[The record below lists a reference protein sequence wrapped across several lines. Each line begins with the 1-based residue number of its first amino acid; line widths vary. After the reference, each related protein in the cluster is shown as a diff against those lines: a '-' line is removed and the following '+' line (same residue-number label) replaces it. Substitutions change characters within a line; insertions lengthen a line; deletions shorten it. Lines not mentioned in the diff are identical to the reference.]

1 MFMYKHNKT
10 KMFKNTKRP
19 TKFQKLTSLAIL
31 GVATITAVG
40 FSYIPRANADS
51 YDAQIKALQSQNASK
66 QAAVND
72 LASQASSYQD
82 AINKLQQQIDAVQ
95 GQININLAKQ
105 ADLQTQIT
113 QSQADLDQQKKV
125 LGENIRV
132 TYVEGQISTIEML
145 ATSKNLSEFVDKEEY
160 HTAVKNKIQDTLK
173 KIAVLQNQLK
183 EQKTQVENLLVDQKA
198 QQAQLD
204 ASKGEQDRLLA
215 LNSSQQASYNAEINS
230 NKSKISDLRKQ
241 QAAENARLFSGSGS
255 HIIAGNNGN
264 DTYPNKW
271 RNADQDSMVDSW
283 GMYNR
288 ECVSYTAWKV
298 YESGRF
304 MPYWGGRGNAN
315 QWDDNAR
322 AAGIPVDG
330 NPKVGDVAVK
340 NSGPYGHVMYVE
352 HVYSDGSIYISQYN
366 QSLNGTYSEA
376 IISAEGVRSAGLQFI
391 HFQ

>member
-1 MFMYKHNKT
+1 MFTYKHNKT
-10 KMFKNTKRP
+10 KMFKNNKKSP
-19 TKFQKLTSLAIL
+19 TFKKLTSLSIL
-31 GVATITAVG
+31 VVAAVIVAA
-40 FSYIPRANADS
+40 FTYIPHAQADQ
-51 YDAQIKALQSQNASK
+51 YDEQIKALAAQNANK
-66 QAAVND
+66 QAAVNN

-82 AINKLQQQIDAVQ
+82 AISKLQVQINAVQSQIDE
-95 GQININLAKQ
+95 NLGKQ
-105 ADLQTQIT
+105 ASLQTQIT
-113 QSQADLDQQKKV
+113 QSQAELDQQKKV

-183 EQKTQVENLLVDQKA
+183 EQKTQVEKLLVDQKA

-204 ASKGEQDRLLA
+204 ASKAEQNRLLA
-215 LNSSQQASYNAEINS
+215 LNTSQQASFNSEIAN
-230 NKSKISDLRKQ
+230 NKSQIASLRKQ
-241 QAAENARLFSGSGS
+241 QAAENARLFSGNGS
-255 HIIAGNNGN
+255 KLIAGNNGN

-271 RNADQDSMVDSW
+271 RNAAQDSMVDNW

-322 AAGIPVDG
+322 SAGIPTDG

-366 QSLNGTYSEA
+366 ASLDGEYSEA
-376 IISAEGVRSAGLQFI
+376 IISASGVRSMGLVFI
-391 HFQ
+391 HF

>member
-1 MFMYKHNKT
+1 MFMYKHHKT
-10 KMFKNTKRP
+10 KMFKNTKKP
-19 TKFQKLTSLAIL
+19 TKFRRLSSLAIL
-31 GVATITAVG
+31 AVATVTAVG
-40 FSYIPRANADS
+40 FAYIPRANADQ
-51 YDAQIKALQSQNASK
+51 YDEQIKALQGQNANK

-82 AINKLQQQIDAVQ
+82 AISKLQQQIDAVQ
-95 GQININLAKQ
+95 GQINTNLAKQ
-105 ADLQTQIT
+105 ADLQNQIT
-113 QSQADLDQQKKV
+113 QSQTELDQQKKV

-183 EQKTQVENLLVDQKA
+183 EQKTQVENLLADQKA

-215 LNSSQQASYNAEINS
+215 LNASQQASYNSEIAS
-230 NKSKISDLRKQ
+230 NKSQIASLRKQ
-241 QAAENARLFSGSGS
+241 QAVENARLFSGNGS

-271 RNADQDSMVDSW
+271 RNASQDSMLDSW

-322 AAGIPVDG
+322 SAGIPVDG
-330 NPKVGDVAVK
+330 NPKEGDVAVK

-366 QSLNGTYSEA
+366 ASLDGEYSEA
-376 IISAEGVRSAGLQFI
+376 IISASTVRSMSLQFI
-391 HFQ
+391 HF

>member
-1 MFMYKHNKT
+1 MFMYKHHKT
-10 KMFKNTKRP
+10 KMFKKAKKTTR
-19 TKFQKLTSLAIL
+19 FQKLTSLAIL
-31 GVATITAVG
+31 AVATITAVG

-51 YDAQIKALQSQNASK
+51 YDAQIKALQSLNADK
-66 QAAVND
+66 QASVNS
-72 LASQASSYQD
+72 LQSQASSYQD
-82 AINKLQQQIDAVQ
+82 AINKLQQQIDVVQ
-95 GQININLAKQ
+95 VQVNANLAKQ
-105 ADLQTQIT
+105 ADLQNQIA
-113 QSQADLDQQKKV
+113 QSQVELDQQKKV

-173 KIAVLQNQLK
+173 KIAVLQNQLN
-183 EQKTQVENLLVDQKA
+183 EQKTEVEKLLVDQKA

-215 LNSSQQASYNAEINS
+215 LNSSQQASYNSEINS

-271 RNADQDSMVDSW
+271 RNASQDSMIDTW

-298 YESGRF
+298 YESGRY

-322 AAGIPVDG
+322 SAGIPVDG

-340 NSGPYGHVMYVE
+340 NSGPYGHVMFVE

-366 QSLNGTYSEA
+366 QDLEGHYSEA
-376 IISAEGVRSAGLQFI
+376 IISADTVRSMSLQFI
-391 HFQ
+391 HF

>member
-1 MFMYKHNKT
+1 MFIRKYQKTNMLQKT
-10 KMFKNTKRP
+10 KKLS
-19 TKFQKLTSLAIL
+19 KFQKLSSLAIL
-31 GVATITAVG
+31 GVAAVTAVS
-40 FSYIPRANADS
+40 FSLIPHVTADQ
-51 YDAQIKALQSQNASK
+51 YDEQIKALQSQNANK

-72 LASQASSYQD
+72 LQSQATSYQD
-82 AINKLQQQIDAVQ
+82 AIDRLQAQINALQ
-95 GQININLAKQ
+95 GQINENLAKQ
-105 ADLQTQIT
+105 ADLQNKIT
-113 QSQADLDQQKKV
+113 QSQAELDQQKKI

-160 HTAVKNKIQDTLK
+160 HTAVKNKIQETLK
-173 KIAVLQNQLK
+173 KIAALQNQLK
-183 EQKTQVENLLVDQKA
+183 EQKTQVEKLLVDQKA

-204 ASKGEQDRLLA
+204 SNKSEQNRLLA
-215 LNSSQQASYNAEINS
+215 LNAAQQASYNTEISS
-230 NKSKISDLRKQ
+230 NKSKIADLRKQ
-241 QAAENARLFSGSGS
+241 QLAENTRLFSGNGS
-255 HIIAGNNGN
+255 KIIAGNNGN

-271 RNADQDSMVDSW
+271 RNAPQDSMVDNW

-298 YESGRF
+298 HESGRY

-322 AAGIPVDG
+322 RAGIPVDG

-366 QSLNGTYSEA
+366 AQLNGTYSEA
-376 IISAEGVRSAGLQFI
+376 IISADSVRSMGLVFI
-391 HFQ
+391 HF